1 MHDATERPPLAVE
14 ATRGPLVESRHL
26 VDAVVLDSDGRMIEA
41 WGEIDRPVYPRS
53 ACKPLQALPLLETGA
68 ADAFGLTSREIA
80 LACASHNGE
89 PVHVETVLAWLAR
102 VGLDDDDLECGAH
115 PPRQELVLAA
125 FAKSGAALRQAH
137 NNCSGKHA
145 GMLTTA
151 VHLGEPTAGYIGR
164 EHPVQ
169 RRVAAAMAEIC
180 GATLADFG
188 VDGCGIPTFALPLR
202 GLALGM
208 ARLPERP
215 AGRRIVQAMIAEPYM
230 VAGQGRAC
238 TELMQAAG
246 DAVALKTGAE
256 GVYMAALPAKGLGLA
271 LKARDGAG
279 RAAEVAVAEL
289 LTRLGALPG
298 GFSRR
303 PLRNVRGLAVG
314 ELRCAPF

>member
-14 ATRGPLVESRHL
+14 ATRGRLVESRHL
-26 VDAVVLDSDGRMIEA
+26 VDAVVIEAGGRIVEA
-41 WGEIDRPVYPRS
+41 WGEVDRPVYPRS

-68 ADAFGLTSREIA
+68 ADAFGLTDREIA

-89 PVHVETVLAWLAR
+89 PAHVEAVLAWLGRA
-102 VGLDDDDLECGAH
+102 GLSDDDLECGAH
-115 PPRQELVLAA
+115 MPRQEPVLAA

-151 VHLGEPTAGYIGR
+151 VHLGEPTKGYIGR

-169 RRVAAAMAEIC
+169 RRVAATMAELC
-180 GATLADFG
+180 GVALGAFG
-188 VDGCGIPTFALPLR
+188 IDGCGIPTFALPLR
-202 GLALGM
+202 NLALGM

-215 AGRRIVQAMIAEPYM
+215 AGRRILQAMIAEPYM

-246 DAVALKTGAE
+246 GAAALKTGAE
-256 GVYMAALPAKGLGLA
+256 GVYMAALPAQGLGLA

-289 LTRLGALPG
+289 LTRLGALPE
-298 GFSRR
+298 GFAQR
-303 PLRNVRGLAVG
+303 PLRSVRGLAVG